1 MKNKLLLV
9 ALLVLAC
16 SLFVG
21 WTNQKPSWEYH
32 IEYHGT
38 ISEKKLNELG
48 AQGWDLTSTVGEA
61 KNGDTNLTAFYF
73 KRAR

>member
-1 MKNKLLLV
+1 MKNKITVTLLI
-9 ALLVLAC
+9 LAC
-16 SLFVG
+16 LFVVG

-38 ISEKKLNELG
+38 ISEKKLNQLG
-48 AQGWDLTSTVGEA
+48 SEGWDLIATETVI
-61 KNGDTNLTAFYF
+61 KNGDTNVTAFYF